1 MKCLNDGFLHHI
13 RSIKTGSTLTAISS
27 NQLVNVYS
35 KNGFLREARNMFDEM
50 PERNVYSWNAVI
62 SAYVKFNNLKEAREL
77 FKSANCE
84 RDLITYNTLLSGF
97 AKTDGCESEAI
108 EMFGEMHRKEKD
120 GIWIDDFTVTTM
132 LKVSA
137 KLSNVLYG
145 EQLHGVMVKTGNDAI
160 KFAVSSLIHMY
171 SKCGKFKEVCNVF
184 NGSCVEFVDS
194 VARNAMIAAY
204 CREGD
209 IEKALS
215 IFWRNPE
222 LNDTISWNTLTSGY
236 AQNGYEKEALK
247 MAASMEESGLKWD
260 EHTIAAVLNV
270 LSSLKSLKIGKE
282 VHARVLKNGSYSN
295 KFISSGIVDV
305 YCKCG
310 NMKYAE
316 SVHLLYGFGNLYS
329 TSSMIVG
336 YSSQGKM
343 VEAKRLFDSL
353 SEKNLVVW
361 TAMFLG
367 YLNLRQP
374 DFVLELAREFIAKE
388 TKIPDSLVMVSI
400 LGACSL
406 QASMGPGKEIHGH
419 SLRIGILMDK
429 KLVTAFVDMYSKCGN
444 VEYAEKVFDSS
455 FERDTVMYN
464 AMIAGCAHH
473 GHEAKSFQLF
483 ENMTDGGFKPDEIT
497 FMALLSACRHRGLV
511 LAGEKYF
518 KSMIEVYNISPEVGH
533 YTCMI
538 DLYGKANRLDKAVEL
553 MEGIDQ
559 VDEDAVILGAF
570 LNACSWNKNTELV
583 KKVEEKLLVIEGSN
597 GSRYI
602 QLANAYASSGRWD
615 EMRRIRHRMRGKE
628 LEKFSGCSWAYI
640 DNQAHMF
647 TSSDISHFKT
657 EAIYAMLHFVTK
669 DLSKVAE
676 ITI

>member
-1 MKCLNDGFLHHI
+1 MKCLKDGFLHHI
-13 RSIKTGSTLTAISS
+13 RSIKVGLTLTAISS
-27 NQLVNVYS
+27 NQLVNLYS
-35 KNGFLREARNMFDEM
+35 RNGLLREARNVFDEM

-62 SAYVKFNNLKEAREL
+62 SAYVKVNNLKEARKL
-77 FKSANCE
+77 FKTADSE

-108 EMFGEMHRKEKD
+108 EMFCEMQRKEEH

-132 LKVSA
+132 LKLSA
-137 KLSNVLYG
+137 KLSNVFYG
-145 EQLHGVMVKTGNDAI
+145 EQLHGVMVKTGNDAT

-171 SKCGKFKEVCNVF
+171 SKCGKFKEVCNVLT
-184 NGSCVEFVDS
+184 GSCVEIVDG
-194 VARNAMIAAY
+194 VAKNAMIAAY

-209 IEKALS
+209 IERALS

-222 LNDTISWNTLTSGY
+222 LNDTISWNTLISGY
-236 AQNGYEKEALK
+236 AQNGYEEEAVK
-247 MAASMEESGLKWD
+247 MAVSMEESGLKWD
-260 EHTIAAVLNV
+260 EHTTAAVLNV
-270 LSSLKSLKIGKE
+270 LSSLKRLKIGKE
-282 VHARVLKNGSYSN
+282 VHARVLKNGSYPN

-361 TAMFLG
+361 TAMFMG
-367 YLNLRQP
+367 YLNLRLP
-374 DFVLELAREFIAKE
+374 DSVIELAREFVDEE

-406 QASMGPGKEIHGH
+406 QASMEPGKEIHGH
-419 SLRIGILMDK
+419 SLRTGIFMDK

-444 VEYAEKVFDSS
+444 VEYAEKVFETS
-455 FERDTVMYN
+455 FQRDTIMYN

-473 GHEAKSFQLF
+473 GHEAKAFQLF
-483 ENMTDGGFKPDEIT
+483 EDMIEGGFKPDEIT

-511 LAGEKYF
+511 PAGEKYF
-518 KSMIEVYNISPEVGH
+518 KSMIEIYNISPEVGH

-538 DLYGKANRLDKAVEL
+538 DLYGKANRLDKAIEF

-559 VDEDAVILGAF
+559 AEEDAVILGAF
-570 LNACSWNKNTELV
+570 LNACNWNKNTELV
-583 KKVEEKLLVIEGSN
+583 KEVEEKLLVLEGSN

-615 EMRRIRHRMRGKE
+615 EMRRIRNLMRGKE

-640 DNQAHMF
+640 DNQVQMF

-657 EAIYAMLHFVTK
+657 EAIYSMLHFVTK
-669 DLSKVAE
+669 DLSEIAK